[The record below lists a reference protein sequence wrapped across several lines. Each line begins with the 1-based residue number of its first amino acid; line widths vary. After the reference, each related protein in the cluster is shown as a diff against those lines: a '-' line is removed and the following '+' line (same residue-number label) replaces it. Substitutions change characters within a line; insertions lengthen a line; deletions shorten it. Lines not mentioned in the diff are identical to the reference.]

1 MESRVRPLG
10 GQEST
15 GIVLRLH
22 VGSQGT
28 IFNHEKEPLEIWKP
42 VPTEIGMRIVVGF
55 STPLIYAMHHLI
67 LWYVLE
73 IKYIKL

>member
-28 IFNHEKEPLEIWKP
+28 IFNHEKEPLEVWKQ
-42 VPTEIGMRIVVGF
+42 VPTGIGMSIVVGF
-55 STPLIYAMHHLI
+55 FTPLIYASSYLMVCFGDKIHKT
-67 LWYVLE
+67 VN
-73 IKYIKL
+73 

>member
-42 VPTEIGMRIVVGF
+42 VPTGIGM
-55 STPLIYAMHHLI
+55 
-67 LWYVLE
+67 
-73 IKYIKL
+73 